1 MKSNRLLN
9 IRKKAFFRGFL
20 SVFGNQSAFM
30 SDINQLGGK
39 SIQQAL
45 FEDRM
50 ALTGDYNKV
59 FDAEKRSLEHV

>member
-1 MKSNRLLN
+1 
-9 IRKKAFFRGFL
+9 
-20 SVFGNQSAFM
+20 M